1 MTTSSLCSYVN
12 LTRNCSSRHGSAI
25 TKFTPHYMAGN
36 LTARACA
43 DYFAGTGRQASSTY
57 CIGSDGSI
65 AQSVDED
72 MRPWTSSSSWND
84 RQAIT
89 VEVADVDNDTGEVTQ
104 AAWDALVALAVD
116 VCQRYGFRL
125 EYTGDRNGSLT
136 EHRMFAATSCPGAY
150 LHDRMARLASE
161 VNARLDGGGTT
172 YVPPASEASN
182 DDGMRD
188 FPQSPLVYD
197 GYFGPLTVK
206 QVQWCVRVKGYY
218 TGWVDGDFGPMTKR
232 ALQSYLT
239 DLGCYSGWIDGD
251 FGILSTK
258 ALQTHLRQVGTY
270 WTDGYGWCDIDGS
283 WGRLTTIALQR
294 AINGNLL

>member
-12 LTRNCSSRHGSAI
+12 LTSNCSSRHGSAI

-36 LTARACA
+36 LTARGCA

-72 MRPWTSSSSWND
+72 MRAWTSSSAWND

-89 VEVADVDNDTGEVTQ
+89 VEVADVDNGTGEVTQ

-125 EYTGDRNGSLT
+125 EYTGDRSGSLT
-136 EHRMFAATSCPGAY
+136 EHRMFAATDCPGAY
-150 LHDRMARLASE
+150 LHDRMGQLADE

-172 YVPPASEASN
+172 YVPPAGEASN
-182 DDGMRD
+182 GEGMRD
-188 FPQSPLVYD
+188 FPQSPLAYD
-197 GYFGPLTVK
+197 GYFGPLTTK

-218 TGWVDGDFGPMTKR
+218 TGWVDGDFGPMTKK

-239 DLGCYSGWIDGD
+239 DLGCYSGWVDGD
-251 FGILSTK
+251 FGTLSTK
-258 ALQTHLRQVGTY
+258 ALQQHLRDVGTY